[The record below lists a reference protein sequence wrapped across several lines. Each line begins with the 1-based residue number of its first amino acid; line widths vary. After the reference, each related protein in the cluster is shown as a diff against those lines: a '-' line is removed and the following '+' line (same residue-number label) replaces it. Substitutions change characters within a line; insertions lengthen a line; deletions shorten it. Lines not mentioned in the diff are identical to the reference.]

1 MSSKG
6 IVYLIGAGPG
16 DRGLI
21 TVRGL
26 ELLRRAEVVIY
37 DYLANPQLLA
47 EAPEA
52 EHIYVGK
59 AAGRHHTP
67 QEQIN
72 ALLLEHAGRGK
83 IVARL
88 KGGDPF
94 IFGRGGEEALCLRR
108 AGIPFEVVPGVTAA
122 FAAAAYAGI
131 PLTHRDYTTSL
142 ALATGHEHPA
152 KSESSHDWDA
162 LAGIGTLVFYMGV
175 TNLPLIAAELIARGR
190 SLQTPVALVR
200 WASTPRQQTLT
211 ATLETV
217 VAKVRETGFQPP
229 AVVVV
234 GEVVSLRPELRWF
247 DRRPLFGKNVLVT
260 RAADQAGELTSL
272 LEAQG
277 ARAVECPTIAMA
289 PPESWVAVDEA
300 IERLPSVDWT
310 IFTSVNAVR
319 FFFDR
324 LAYLERDTR
333 ALGNSLVCAVG
344 PKTALALARRGIRAD
359 LVPRDYKAEGVVDAF
374 ARIDLEGKTVLLP
387 RADRARDVIP
397 THLARKGATMLA
409 PVLYRNVTPQALPE
423 GVLETLR
430 AREIDIATFTSSSTV
445 ENLAAIVGPERLPE
459 LLDGV
464 LIASIGPI
472 TSESCRRLGLTVD
485 IEPAAYTLDALTDA
499 IVAHCGAS
507 TSRRSPQ

>member
-37 DYLANPQLLA
+37 DYLANPQLLS

-72 ALLLEHAGRGK
+72 SLLLEHAGRGR

-94 IFGRGGEEALCLRR
+94 IFGRGGEEALCLHQ
-108 AGIPFEVVPGVTAA
+108 AGIPFEIVPGVTAA
-122 FAAAAYAGI
+122 FAAAAFAGI

-152 KSESSHDWDA
+152 KATSGHDWDA

-175 TNLPLIAAELIARGR
+175 TNLPTIVQELISRGR
-190 SLQTPVALVR
+190 SPKTPIALVR

-217 VAKVRETGFQPP
+217 VDEVRKAHFKPP
-229 AVVVV
+229 AVIVV
-234 GEVVSLRPELRWF
+234 GEVVSLRPQLRWF
-247 DRRPLFGKNVLVT
+247 DRRPLFGKSILVT
-260 RAADQAGELTSL
+260 RAADQAGEFSAL

-277 ARAVECPTIAMA
+277 ARTVECPTIEMA
-289 PPESWVAVDEA
+289 PPLDWRPLDEA
-300 IERLPSVDWT
+300 IARLGEIDWT

-319 FFFDR
+319 YFFER
-324 LAYLERDTR
+324 LGDLGCDAR
-333 ALGNSLVCAVG
+333 ALGRSHICAVG
-344 PKTALALARRGIRAD
+344 PKTAAALHRHGIRPD
-359 LVPRDYKAEGVVDAF
+359 LVPDDYKAEGVVEAF
-374 ARIDLEGKTVLLP
+374 GRIEMTGRRVLLP

-397 THLARKGATMLA
+397 DALSARGAIVLA
-409 PVLYRNVTPQALPE
+409 PTLYRNIIPSSLPK
-423 GVLETLR
+423 GVLEEL
-430 AREIDIATFTSSSTV
+430 AGGDIDIVTFTSSSTV
-445 ENLAAIVGPERLPE
+445 ENLAAIVGRGRLPA
-459 LLDGV
+459 LLEKV
-464 LIASIGPI
+464 VVASIGPI
-472 TSESCRRLGLTVD
+472 TSKSCRHLGLRVD
-485 IEPAAYTLDALTDA
+485 IEPQAYTLEALTEA
-499 IVAHCGAS
+499 IVAFCG
-507 TSRRSPQ
+507 TVGEIE